1 MVDKEDPKLTAYALN
16 EFDENEFSSTDDQ
29 MLDSQENRE
38 LVNDIRNE
46 SVLISKAFEL
56 EPDCGLTEEQ
66 KNRIYEKTGLLAVSH
81 FEDDLSDKL
90 LSFDSRSSLNVSK
103 ENQNLNQKSRNNHK
117 AVIVSL
123 VSAAAAIVI
132 TIFVLHQNNV
142 EPNKVANESIENEG
156 LLSVTMI
163 ENDVQGNINK
173 SQWVSRRNHSNP
185 VDLSQKFRY
194 TEPFQSDL
202 ISENTINFE
211 GYEFKNPARLENRL
225 SIFPANIGSKSY
237 EELRKGI
244 LAGTLPNNKKI
255 NVGELINAF
264 GHDYSKPSGGEA
276 FAIDSEF
283 IYSPWS
289 SEKCLLRIGVSVAD
303 QDNPKSNE
311 KLLLSNVKMSV
322 EFNPDK
328 VSGYRLIGESDLD
341 VNLSVERLDQDVL
354 LAGQTVTVLYEVIPI
369 NTKQVA
375 NEKTSEIV
383 SVSIDYKDPF
393 DGKNKSMLSRVL
405 VDGIKPIEKSSDD
418 IRFAASVLGYGMILE
433 ERYDLTEATYDLVL
447 ELANNSLGNDEK
459 GKRSEFIK
467 WINHTRAIKQKE
479 QN

>member
-1 MVDKEDPKLTAYALN
+1 MADKEDPKLTAYALN

-132 TIFVLHQNNV
+132 MMFVLHQNNV

-173 SQWVSRRNHSNP
+173 SQWVSRMNHSNP

-194 TEPFQSDL
+194 TEPFESDL

-264 GHDYSKPSGGEA
+264 GHNYSKPSSGEA

-405 VDGIKPIEKSSDD
+405 VDSIKPIEKSSDD

-433 ERYDLTEATYDLVL
+433 ERHDLTEATYDLVL

-467 WINHTRAIKQKE
+467 WINHTRAIKEKE
-479 QN
+479 

>member
-1 MVDKEDPKLTAYALN
+1 MADKEDPKLTAYALN

-132 TIFVLHQNNV
+132 MMFVLHQNNV

-173 SQWVSRRNHSNP
+173 SQWVSRMNHSNP

-194 TEPFQSDL
+194 TEPFESDL

-264 GHDYSKPSGGEA
+264 GHNYSKPSSGEA

-303 QDNPKSNE
+303 RDNPKSNE

-433 ERYDLTEATYDLVL
+433 ERHDLTEATYDLVL

-479 QN
+479 

>member
-1 MVDKEDPKLTAYALN
+1 MVNKEDPKLTAYALN

-90 LSFDSRSSLNVSK
+90 LSFDSRSSLNASK
-103 ENQNLNQKSRNNHK
+103 ENKNLTQKSRNNHK

-132 TIFVLHQNNV
+132 TMFVLHQNNV

-173 SQWVSRRNHSNP
+173 SQWVSRMNHSNP

-194 TEPFQSDL
+194 TEPFESDL

-264 GHDYSKPSGGEA
+264 GHNYSKPSSGEA

-433 ERYDLTEATYDLVL
+433 ERHDLTEATYDLVL

-479 QN
+479 

>member
-1 MVDKEDPKLTAYALN
+1 MADKEDPKLTAYALN

-29 MLDSQENRE
+29 MLDSQENSE

-103 ENQNLNQKSRNNHK
+103 ENQNLNQKSRNNYK

-173 SQWVSRRNHSNP
+173 SQWVSRMNHSNP

-194 TEPFQSDL
+194 TEPFESDL

-264 GHDYSKPSGGEA
+264 GHNYSKPSSGEA

-433 ERYDLTEATYDLVL
+433 ERHDLTEATYDLVL

-479 QN
+479 

>member
-1 MVDKEDPKLTAYALN
+1 MADKEDPKLTAYALN

-132 TIFVLHQNNV
+132 MMFVLHQNNV

-163 ENDVQGNINK
+163 ENGVQGNINK
-173 SQWVSRRNHSNP
+173 SQWVSRMNHSNP

-194 TEPFQSDL
+194 TEPFESDL

-264 GHDYSKPSGGEA
+264 GHNYSKPSSGEA

-433 ERYDLTEATYDLVL
+433 ERHDLTEATYDLVL

-467 WINHTRAIKQKE
+467 WINHTRAIKEKE
-479 QN
+479 

>member
-29 MLDSQENRE
+29 MFDGEENYD

-46 SVLISKAFEL
+46 SILISQAFEL

-66 KNRIYEKTGLLAVSH
+66 KNRIYEETGLLAVSSV
-81 FEDDLSDKL
+81 EDDLSDKL
-90 LSFDSRSSLNVSK
+90 LSFDSGSSLNISK
-103 ENQNLNQKSRNNHK
+103 ESTDLNQKSPNNHK
-117 AVIVSL
+117 AVYISL
-123 VSAAAAIVI
+123 LSAAAAIVI
-132 TIFVLHQNNV
+132 TMFVLQQNNL
-142 EPNKVANESIENEG
+142 EPKKVVNKSIGKEE
-156 LLSVTMI
+156 LFSVIMI
-163 ENDVQGNINK
+163 DNDVQGDITK
-173 SQWVSRRNHSNP
+173 SQWFSRRIHSNP

-194 TEPFQSDL
+194 TEPFESDL

-237 EELRKGI
+237 EVLRQGI

-264 GHDYSKPSGGEA
+264 GHDYNRPRSGEA
-276 FAIDSEF
+276 FAVDSEF

-303 QDNPKSNE
+303 RGNPKSDE
-311 KLLLSNVKMSV
+311 KVLLSNVKMSV
-322 EFNPDK
+322 EFNPEK

-341 VNLSVERLDQDVL
+341 VNSSIEQLDQDVL
-354 LAGQTVTVLYEVIPI
+354 LAGQTVSVLYEVIPI
-369 NTKQVA
+369 NSKQVSD
-375 NEKTSEIV
+375 EKTSEIV

-405 VDGIKPIEKSSDD
+405 VDEIKPIEKSSDD

-433 ERYDLTEATYDLVL
+433 ERNNITEATYDLVL
-447 ELANNSLGNDEK
+447 ELANNALGDDEK

>member
-1 MVDKEDPKLTAYALN
+1 MADKEDPKLTAYALN

-132 TIFVLHQNNV
+132 TMFVLHQNNV

-173 SQWVSRRNHSNP
+173 SQWVSRMNHSNP

-194 TEPFQSDL
+194 TEPFESDL

-264 GHDYSKPSGGEA
+264 GHNYSKPSSGEA

-433 ERYDLTEATYDLVL
+433 ERHDLTEATYDLVL

-467 WINHTRAIKQKE
+467 WINHTRAIKEKE
-479 QN
+479 

>member
-29 MLDSQENRE
+29 MFDSQENRE

-46 SVLISKAFEL
+46 SVLISKAFGL

-90 LSFDSRSSLNVSK
+90 LSFDSGSSLNASK
-103 ENQNLNQKSRNNHK
+103 ENQDRNQKSRHNHK
-117 AVIVSL
+117 AVFISL

-132 TIFVLHQNNV
+132 TMFVLHKNNV
-142 EPNKVANESIENEG
+142 EPNKVANESIGNEG
-156 LLSVTMI
+156 LFSVTMI

-211 GYEFKNPARLENRL
+211 GDEFKNPARLENRL

-244 LAGTLPNNKKI
+244 LAGTLPSNTKI

-264 GHDYSKPSGGEA
+264 GHDYSKPSRGEA

-303 QDNPKSNE
+303 RDNPKLNE
-311 KLLLSNVKMSV
+311 KFLLSNVKMSV
-322 EFNPDK
+322 EFNPDM

-341 VNLSVERLDQDVL
+341 GNLSVERLDQDVL

-369 NTKQVA
+369 NTKKVT

-383 SVSIDYKDPF
+383 SVNIDYKDPF

-405 VDGIKPIEKSSDD
+405 VDEIKPIEKSSDD

-433 ERYDLTEATYDLVL
+433 ERNDLTEATYDLVL
-447 ELANNSLGNDEK
+447 ELANNALGDDEE
-459 GKRSEFIK
+459 GKRLEFIK
-467 WINHTRAIKQKE
+467 WINHTRAIKEKE

>member
-1 MVDKEDPKLTAYALN
+1 MADKEDPKLTAYALN

-132 TIFVLHQNNV
+132 MMFVLHQNNV

-163 ENDVQGNINK
+163 ENGVQGNINK
-173 SQWVSRRNHSNP
+173 SQWVSRMNHSNP

-194 TEPFQSDL
+194 TEPFESDL

-264 GHDYSKPSGGEA
+264 GHNYSKPSSGEA

-405 VDGIKPIEKSSDD
+405 VDSIKPIEKSSDD

-433 ERYDLTEATYDLVL
+433 ERHDLTEATYDLVL

-467 WINHTRAIKQKE
+467 WINHTRAIKEKE
-479 QN
+479 

>member
-1 MVDKEDPKLTAYALN
+1 MADKEDPKLTAYALN

-132 TIFVLHQNNV
+132 TMFVLHQNNV

-173 SQWVSRRNHSNP
+173 SQWVSRMNHSNP

-194 TEPFQSDL
+194 TEPFESDL

-264 GHDYSKPSGGEA
+264 GHNYSKPSSGEA

-303 QDNPKSNE
+303 RDNPKSNE

-418 IRFAASVLGYGMILE
+418 IRFAASILGYGMILE
-433 ERYDLTEATYDLVL
+433 ERHDLTEATYDLVL

-467 WINHTRAIKQKE
+467 WINHTRAIKEKE
-479 QN
+479 

>member
-1 MVDKEDPKLTAYALN
+1 MADKEDPKLTAYALN

-132 TIFVLHQNNV
+132 TMFVLHQNNV

-173 SQWVSRRNHSNP
+173 SQWVSRMNHSNP

-194 TEPFQSDL
+194 TEPFESDL

-264 GHDYSKPSGGEA
+264 GHNYSKPSSGEA

-433 ERYDLTEATYDLVL
+433 ERHDLTEATYDLVL

-479 QN
+479 

>member
-1 MVDKEDPKLTAYALN
+1 MADKEDPKLTAYALN

-29 MLDSQENRE
+29 MFDSQENRE

-90 LSFDSRSSLNVSK
+90 LSFDSGSSLNASK
-103 ENQNLNQKSRNNHK
+103 ENQELNQKSRHNHK
-117 AVIVSL
+117 AVIISL
-123 VSAAAAIVI
+123 VSAAAAIVM
-132 TIFVLHQNNV
+132 TMFVLHQNNV
-142 EPNKVANESIENEG
+142 EPNKVANESIGNEG

-194 TEPFQSDL
+194 TEPFESDL

-237 EELRKGI
+237 EVLRKGI
-244 LAGTLPNNKKI
+244 LAGTLPSNTKI

-405 VDGIKPIEKSSDD
+405 VDEIKPIEKSSDD

-433 ERYDLTEATYDLVL
+433 ERNDLTEATYDLVL
-447 ELANNSLGNDEK
+447 ELANNALGDDEE

>member
-1 MVDKEDPKLTAYALN
+1 MADKEDPKLTAYALN

-90 LSFDSRSSLNVSK
+90 LSFDSRSSLNASK
-103 ENQNLNQKSRNNHK
+103 ENKNLTQKSRNNHK

-132 TIFVLHQNNV
+132 TMFVLHQNNV

-173 SQWVSRRNHSNP
+173 SQWVSRMNHSNP

-194 TEPFQSDL
+194 TEPFESDL

-264 GHDYSKPSGGEA
+264 GHNYSKPSSGEA

-433 ERYDLTEATYDLVL
+433 ERHDLTEATYDLVL

-479 QN
+479 

>member
-1 MVDKEDPKLTAYALN
+1 MADKEDPKLTAYALN

-29 MLDSQENRE
+29 MLDSQENSE

-90 LSFDSRSSLNVSK
+90 LSFDSRSSLNASK
-103 ENQNLNQKSRNNHK
+103 ENKNLTQKSRNNHK

-132 TIFVLHQNNV
+132 TMFVLHQNNV

-173 SQWVSRRNHSNP
+173 SQWVSRMNHSNP

-194 TEPFQSDL
+194 TEPFESDL

-264 GHDYSKPSGGEA
+264 GHNYSKPSSGEA

-433 ERYDLTEATYDLVL
+433 ERHDLTEATYDLVL

-479 QN
+479 

>member
-1 MVDKEDPKLTAYALN
+1 MADKEDPKLTAYALN

-90 LSFDSRSSLNVSK
+90 LSFDSRSSLNASK
-103 ENQNLNQKSRNNHK
+103 ENKNLTQKSRNNHK

-132 TIFVLHQNNV
+132 TMFVLHQNNV

-163 ENDVQGNINK
+163 ENGVQGNINK
-173 SQWVSRRNHSNP
+173 SQWVSRMNHSNP

-194 TEPFQSDL
+194 TEPFESDL

-264 GHDYSKPSGGEA
+264 GHNYSKPSSGEA

-303 QDNPKSNE
+303 RDNPKSNE

-433 ERYDLTEATYDLVL
+433 ERHDLTEATYDLVL

-479 QN
+479 

>member
-1 MVDKEDPKLTAYALN
+1 MADKEDPKLTAYALN

-56 EPDCGLTEEQ
+56 DPDCGLTEEQ

-132 TIFVLHQNNV
+132 TMFVLHQNNV

-173 SQWVSRRNHSNP
+173 SQWVSRMNHSNP

-194 TEPFQSDL
+194 TEPFESDL

-264 GHDYSKPSGGEA
+264 GHNYSKPSSGEA

-303 QDNPKSNE
+303 RDNPKSNE

-405 VDGIKPIEKSSDD
+405 VDEIKPIEKSSDD

-433 ERYDLTEATYDLVL
+433 ERNDLTEATYDLVL

-467 WINHTRAIKQKE
+467 WINHTRAIKEKE
-479 QN
+479 

>member
-1 MVDKEDPKLTAYALN
+1 MADKEDPKLTAYALN

-132 TIFVLHQNNV
+132 TMFVLHQNNV

-173 SQWVSRRNHSNP
+173 SQWVSRMNHSNP

-194 TEPFQSDL
+194 TEPFESDL

-264 GHDYSKPSGGEA
+264 GHNYSKPSSGEA

-405 VDGIKPIEKSSDD
+405 VDGIKPIEKSSND

-433 ERYDLTEATYDLVL
+433 ERHDLTEATYDLVL

-479 QN
+479 

>member
-1 MVDKEDPKLTAYALN
+1 MADKEDPKLTAYALN

-132 TIFVLHQNNV
+132 TMFVLHQNNV

-173 SQWVSRRNHSNP
+173 SQWVSRMNHSNP

-194 TEPFQSDL
+194 TEPFESDL

-264 GHDYSKPSGGEA
+264 GHNYSKPSSGEA

-303 QDNPKSNE
+303 RDNPKSNE

-433 ERYDLTEATYDLVL
+433 ERHDLTEATYDLVL

-479 QN
+479 

>member
-1 MVDKEDPKLTAYALN
+1 MADKEDPKLTAYALN

-117 AVIVSL
+117 TVIVSL

-132 TIFVLHQNNV
+132 TMFVLHQNNV

-173 SQWVSRRNHSNP
+173 SQWVSRMNHSNP

-194 TEPFQSDL
+194 TEPFESDL

-264 GHDYSKPSGGEA
+264 GHNYSKPSSGEA

-303 QDNPKSNE
+303 RDNPKSNE

-433 ERYDLTEATYDLVL
+433 ERHDLTEATYDLVL
-447 ELANNSLGNDEK
+447 ELANNALGDDEE

-467 WINHTRAIKQKE
+467 WINHTRAIKEKE

>member
-1 MVDKEDPKLTAYALN
+1 MADKEDPKLTAYALN

-132 TIFVLHQNNV
+132 TMFVLHQNNV

-173 SQWVSRRNHSNP
+173 SQWVSRMNHSNP

-194 TEPFQSDL
+194 TEPFESDL

-264 GHDYSKPSGGEA
+264 GHNYSKPSSGEA

-303 QDNPKSNE
+303 RDNPKSNE

-405 VDGIKPIEKSSDD
+405 VDSIKPIEKSSDD

-433 ERYDLTEATYDLVL
+433 ERHDLTEATYDLVL

-467 WINHTRAIKQKE
+467 WINHTRAIKEKE
-479 QN
+479 

>member
-132 TIFVLHQNNV
+132 TMFVLHQNNV

-173 SQWVSRRNHSNP
+173 SQWVSRMNHSNP

-194 TEPFQSDL
+194 TEPFESDL

-211 GYEFKNPARLENRL
+211 GYEFKNPARLDNRL

-264 GHDYSKPSGGEA
+264 GHNYSKPSSGEA

-303 QDNPKSNE
+303 RDNPKSNE

-433 ERYDLTEATYDLVL
+433 ERNDLTEATYDLVL
-447 ELANNSLGNDEK
+447 ELANNALGDDEE

>member
-132 TIFVLHQNNV
+132 TMFVLHQNNV

-185 VDLSQKFRY
+185 VGLSQKFRY

-264 GHDYSKPSGGEA
+264 GHNYSKPSSGEA

-303 QDNPKSNE
+303 RDNPKLNE
-311 KLLLSNVKMSV
+311 KFLLSNVKMSV

-433 ERYDLTEATYDLVL
+433 ERHDLTEATYDLVL

-467 WINHTRAIKQKE
+467 WINHTRAIKEKE
-479 QN
+479 

>member
-132 TIFVLHQNNV
+132 TMFVLHQNNV

-173 SQWVSRRNHSNP
+173 SQWVSRMNHSNP

-194 TEPFQSDL
+194 TEPFESDL

-264 GHDYSKPSGGEA
+264 GHNYSKPSSGEA

-303 QDNPKSNE
+303 RDNPKSNE

-393 DGKNKSMLSRVL
+393 DGKNKSMLSRVF

-433 ERYDLTEATYDLVL
+433 ERHDLTEATYDLVL

-467 WINHTRAIKQKE
+467 WINHTRAIKEKE
-479 QN
+479 

>member
-16 EFDENEFSSTDDQ
+16 EFDEDEFSSTDDQ
-29 MLDSQENRE
+29 MFDGQENHE

-46 SVLISKAFEL
+46 SILISQAFEL

-66 KNRIYEKTGLLAVSH
+66 KNRIYEETGLLAVSSV
-81 FEDDLSDKL
+81 EDDLSDKL
-90 LSFDSRSSLNVSK
+90 LSFDSASSLNTSK
-103 ENQNLNQKSRNNHK
+103 ESVQKGRDNHK
-117 AVIVSL
+117 AVYISL
-123 VSAAAAIVI
+123 LSAAAAIVI
-132 TIFVLHQNNV
+132 TMFVLQQNNV
-142 EPNKVANESIENEG
+142 EPKKVVNKSIENEG

-163 ENDVQGNINK
+163 DNDVQGNITK
-173 SQWVSRRNHSNP
+173 SQWFSRKNHSNP

-194 TEPFQSDL
+194 TEPFESDL

-211 GYEFKNPARLENRL
+211 GYEFKNPARLANRL

-237 EELRKGI
+237 EVLRQGI

-264 GHDYSKPSGGEA
+264 GHDYNRPSSGEA
-276 FAIDSEF
+276 FAVDSEF

-303 QDNPKSNE
+303 RGNPKSDG
-311 KLLLSNVKMSV
+311 KVLLSNVKMSV

-341 VNLSVERLDQDVL
+341 GNSSVEQLDQEVL
-354 LAGQTVTVLYEVIPI
+354 LAGQTVSVLYEVIPI
-369 NTKQVA
+369 NNKLVSD
-375 NEKTSEIV
+375 EKTSEIV

-405 VDGIKPIEKSSDD
+405 VDEIKPIEKSSDD

-433 ERYDLTEATYDLVL
+433 ERNNITEATYNLVL
-447 ELANNSLGNDEK
+447 ELANNALGDDEK

>member
-1 MVDKEDPKLTAYALN
+1 MADKEDPKLTAYALN

-132 TIFVLHQNNV
+132 TMFVLHQNNV

-163 ENDVQGNINK
+163 ENGVQGNINK
-173 SQWVSRRNHSNP
+173 SQWVSRMNHSNP

-194 TEPFQSDL
+194 TEPFESDL

-264 GHDYSKPSGGEA
+264 GHNYSKPSSGEA

-303 QDNPKSNE
+303 RDNPKSNE

-405 VDGIKPIEKSSDD
+405 VDEIKPIEKSSDD

-433 ERYDLTEATYDLVL
+433 ERNDLTEATYDLVL

-467 WINHTRAIKQKE
+467 WINHTRAIKEKE
-479 QN
+479 

>member
-1 MVDKEDPKLTAYALN
+1 MADKEDPKLTAYALN
-16 EFDENEFSSTDDQ
+16 EFDENEFSSTDDK

-90 LSFDSRSSLNVSK
+90 LSFDSRSSLNASK
-103 ENQNLNQKSRNNHK
+103 ENKNLTQKSRNNHK

-132 TIFVLHQNNV
+132 TMFVLHQNNV

-163 ENDVQGNINK
+163 ENGVQGNINK
-173 SQWVSRRNHSNP
+173 SQWVSRMNHSNP

-194 TEPFQSDL
+194 TEPFESDL

-264 GHDYSKPSGGEA
+264 GHNYSKPSSGEA

-303 QDNPKSNE
+303 RDNPKSNE

-433 ERYDLTEATYDLVL
+433 ERHDLTEATYDLVL

-467 WINHTRAIKQKE
+467 WINHTRAIKEKE
-479 QN
+479 

>member
-16 EFDENEFSSTDDQ
+16 EFDENEFSSTDDK

-132 TIFVLHQNNV
+132 TMFVLHQNNV

-173 SQWVSRRNHSNP
+173 SQWVSRMNHSNP

-194 TEPFQSDL
+194 TEPFESDL

-264 GHDYSKPSGGEA
+264 GHNYSKPSSGEA

-303 QDNPKSNE
+303 RDNPKSNE

-322 EFNPDK
+322 EFNPDM

-341 VNLSVERLDQDVL
+341 GNLSVERLDQDVL

-405 VDGIKPIEKSSDD
+405 VDSIKPIEKSSDD

-433 ERYDLTEATYDLVL
+433 ERHDLTEATYDLVL

-479 QN
+479 

>member
-1 MVDKEDPKLTAYALN
+1 MADKEDPKLTAYALN

-132 TIFVLHQNNV
+132 TMFVLHQNNV

-173 SQWVSRRNHSNP
+173 SQWVSRMNHSNP

-194 TEPFQSDL
+194 TEPFESDL

-264 GHDYSKPSGGEA
+264 GHNYSKPSSGEA

-405 VDGIKPIEKSSDD
+405 VDSIKPIEKSSDD

-433 ERYDLTEATYDLVL
+433 ERHDLTEATYDLVL

-479 QN
+479 